1 MKGRGMAIKDAYRS
15 PLKTLV
21 VLSSLVSADASRLFR
36 QGRPA
41 RLFEHLGQGW
51 LSSIRAVNWSIRP
64 EALNRGSFR
73 RKYLKHSLEV
83 RGLQYLHES

>member
-1 MKGRGMAIKDAYRS
+1 MAIKDAYRS
-15 PLKTLV
+15 PLKTFV
-21 VLSSLVSADASRLFR
+21 VLGSLVSADASRFH
-36 QGRPA
+36 QVRPA

-51 LSSIRAVNWSIRP
+51 LSSIRAVNWSTRP